1 MACEVRHS
9 SRQRIFNRFLKGDK
23 MNKKECLTITT
34 NYRSYKKTAVET
46 TIYELLCTSESGDTR
61 IIDTVEVEKIGKKKP
76 TYRHQHRRM
85 ALPEGKYL
93 NEYSWD
99 STQPEKFKALVDE
112 WQALPYKEVYRA
124 STGLTAFETRYF

>member
-1 MACEVRHS
+1 MT
-9 SRQRIFNRFLKGDK
+9 
-23 MNKKECLTITT
+23 KKECLTITT
-34 NYRSYKKTAVET
+34 NTRFNKRVIIET

-61 IIDTVEVEKIGKKKP
+61 IIDIIELEKIGKKKP

-93 NEYSWD
+93 NEYSWAN
-99 STQPEKFKALVDE
+99 TQPEKFKALVKE
-112 WQALPYKEVYRA
+112 WLGLPSKEVYRA

>member
-1 MACEVRHS
+1 
-9 SRQRIFNRFLKGDK
+9 

-34 NYRSYKKTAVET
+34 SYRAHKKTAIET
-46 TIYELLCTSESGDTR
+46 TIYELLCTSESGETR
-61 IIDTVEVEKIGKKKP
+61 VIDTIELEKIGKKTP

-99 STQPEKFKALVDE
+99 STQPEKFKALVIE
-112 WQALPYKEVYRA
+112 WLDLPYKEVYRA
-124 STGLTAFETRYF
+124 NTGLTAFETRYF

>member
-1 MACEVRHS
+1 
-9 SRQRIFNRFLKGDK
+9 

-34 NYRSYKKTAVET
+34 NYRFNKTTAIV
-46 TIYELLCTSESGDTR
+46 TIRYELLCTSESGDTR
-61 IIDTVEVEKIGKKKP
+61 IIDVIEQEKIGKKKP
-76 TYRHQHRRM
+76 TYRHQHKRM

-99 STQPEKFKALVDE
+99 NTQPEKFKALVRE
-112 WQALPYKEVYRA
+112 WLGLPSKEVYRA

>member
-1 MACEVRHS
+1 MT
-9 SRQRIFNRFLKGDK
+9 
-23 MNKKECLTITT
+23 KKECLTITT
-34 NYRSYKKTAVET
+34 NTRLNKRVIIET
-46 TIYELLCTSESGDTR
+46 TIYELLCTSESGEMR
-61 IIDTVEVEKIGKKKP
+61 IIDTIEMEKIGKKKP

-99 STQPEKFKALVDE
+99 NTQPEKFKALVKE
-112 WQALPYKEVYRA
+112 WLALPYKDVYQA

>member
-1 MACEVRHS
+1 
-9 SRQRIFNRFLKGDK
+9 

-34 NYRSYKKTAVET
+34 NTRFNKTTVLVT
-46 TIYELLCTSESGDTR
+46 VTYELLCTSESGETR
-61 IIDTVEVEKIGKKKP
+61 VIDIIEVEKIGKKKP

-99 STQPEKFKALVDE
+99 STQPEKFKALVKE
-112 WQALPYKEVYRA
+112 WSNLPYKEVYRA
-124 STGLTAFETRYF
+124 NTGLTAFETRYF